1 MASTILSALLSAP
14 PTSRL
19 NAPEEMQRP
28 SDFASTHTE
37 SLFLEDERITEP
49 GLDLLRVP
57 RFELS
62 HTKKKLKSFVWT
74 YGWRIV
80 NEDGLDH
87 WLCRECHIALP
98 RPKRPKYYLF
108 RTNLQTTGPVN
119 HLRDVHHIDAD
130 GAVPARPRKAPTSG
144 GSRQASI
151 TGFTSSSAGPG
162 SPFDYQVFKGL
173 LLQLFTTRP
182 LPFDLVEDPAFKSLL
197 TYCQPLLA
205 DCIPSRRTL
214 RRYIGATY
222 SQSLT
227 VVENHLQTATTKVNL
242 SFDLWTSLGRKL
254 SLLGVVAHYLDAS
267 FSPRAILLA
276 LPRMQGSHSAINL
289 SQQLALV
296 LRHFRLGDSFGNAIT
311 DNASENAACLDILGD
326 ELFIDT
332 RKRHVR
338 CMGHVI
344 NLVAQAVLF
353 GEDVES
359 FEDSIANV
367 TTEEV
372 ELRTWRR
379 KGPIGKLHNL
389 IRFIC
394 YSEQRRSLFLKVQ
407 REQPPAMRSQRLRGG
422 VYELKHDN
430 LTRWNSWYDAA
441 ERALD
446 LRTAVDD
453 TVDLLLS
460 DYYQKVTRYNLRKDA
475 ESTSQAALPP
485 KAPSLFY
492 DRLSNDDWQVIAVYV
507 KLMKP
512 LKDATM
518 KL

>member
-1 MASTILSALLSAP
+1 M
-14 PTSRL
+14 
-19 NAPEEMQRP
+19 
-28 SDFASTHTE
+28 
-37 SLFLEDERITEP
+37 
-49 GLDLLRVP
+49 
-57 RFELS
+57 
-62 HTKKKLKSFVWT
+62 
-74 YGWRIV
+74 
-80 NEDGLDH
+80 
-87 WLCRECHIALP
+87 
-98 RPKRPKYYLF
+98 
-108 RTNLQTTGPVN
+108 
-119 HLRDVHHIDAD
+119 
-130 GAVPARPRKAPTSG
+130 
-144 GSRQASI
+144 
-151 TGFTSSSAGPG
+151 
-162 SPFDYQVFKGL
+162 
-173 LLQLFTTRP
+173 
-182 LPFDLVEDPAFKSLL
+182 
-197 TYCQPLLA
+197 
-205 DCIPSRRTL
+205 
-214 RRYIGATY
+214 
-222 SQSLT
+222 
-227 VVENHLQTATTKVNL
+227 
-242 SFDLWTSLGRKL
+242 
-254 SLLGVVAHYLDAS
+254 
-267 FSPRAILLA
+267 
-276 LPRMQGSHSAINL
+276 
-289 SQQLALV
+289 V
-296 LRHFRLGDSFGNAIT
+296 LRHFRLRESFGNTIT
-311 DNASENAACLDILGD
+311 DNASENAACLDILSD

-344 NLVAQAVLF
+344 NLVAQAMLF
-353 GEDVES
+353 GEDVEA

-407 REQPPAMRSQRLRGG
+407 RDQPPAMRSQRLRGG

-460 DYYQKVTRYNLRKDA
+460 DYYQKVTRFNLRKDA
-475 ESTSQAALPP
+475 ESTSQTALPP

-492 DRLSNDDWQVIAVYV
+492 DRLSNDDWQVIAAYV

-518 KL
+518 KLQGNVNTTSTHGRAVKGAI